1 MCPSDVSKQAP
12 PLRSVERRR
21 ETLPVEQSIA
31 AYCCTMTTNHGAS
44 LDLYDLLDDIGI
56 DLAIHARMSNTG
68 RTLLHEAAIKGDVSA
83 IDQLIQD
90 GANIHKTTFLGR
102 NTALHLAS
110 ERGNIHAI
118 KTLLS
123 HRETNPNA
131 KNKYRETPLH
141 LAQSVAVADVLVS
154 HGASLDCRDSNN
166 HTPLQAISNRKDE
179 SEDNKQLIQHLTNL
193 IEERTR
199 TEIRKEL
206 HANRERR
213 RRAEAVK
220 AEQSRLEKEENAR
233 ELNNRL
239 LASYRRWRRS

>member
-1 MCPSDVSKQAP
+1 MSK
-12 PLRSVERRR
+12 
-21 ETLPVEQSIA
+21 SIV

-56 DLAIHARMSNTG
+56 NLAIEQSEGSSSSFTNNKHLLPANARMPHTG